1 MSKPKVTLK
10 CVADLHT
17 GLNERIIEFSHGH
30 DGTGGLISFH
40 VMEDGKLYVEVY
52 RCDNVVIGNERR
64 VNADLLKACKQLL
77 QAVLV
82 EQHAV
87 PGALTGVP
95 NGRVLHA
102 LMCEA
107 TEAARDAIAN
117 AEHGA

>member
-64 VNADLLKACKQLL
+64 VNADLLAACKASLL
-77 QAVLV
+77 MTD
-82 EQHAV
+82 
-87 PGALTGVP
+87 GANP
-95 NGRVLHA
+95 AH
-102 LMCEA
+102 EA
-107 TEAARDAIAN
+107 IHKQICDAIAN
-117 AEHGA
+117 AEGSKTNE